1 MIKRLLL
8 ISIILLISGFTSVI
22 FSGTTGKIAGKITD
36 KDTGDPIPGIN
47 VVLQGTSHGAAT
59 DIDGNYVINNIPPGN
74 YNILISGVGYQ
85 KKSYINVKVAV
96 DFTTRLDVVIAM
108 EDIALETVV
117 IQAEAPLIRK
127 DLTSSQTSMDASQ
140 IGSLPVESINQ
151 LLTLQAGIVQG
162 AGGELHIRGGRSTE
176 ISYSVNGVSISNPFD
191 NTRSVSIATNAI
203 QELSVVSGTFNAEYG
218 NALSG
223 IVNTVT
229 KEGGSKYKGY
239 GSFYTGDQISTRDDI
254 FYNINDINPLN
265 NYVGELTFSGPVPF
279 LENYVT
285 FFISGRY
292 NNDGG
297 YLYGKREQLPTDS
310 VWKNPADPNDIR
322 VSSSGDGKLIAMDAG
337 ESFSSTGKLTYQ
349 PFSTLKINYDF
360 LYSTYDQQ
368 YYNHDM
374 KYNPDANLN
383 NYEWGL
389 LNSLEIRH
397 ALSNST
403 FYTLQGSYN
412 INDYKQYLYPL
423 LDANNNEVDFHA
435 GMSLAGLH
443 ADPRYQPDYK
453 TNLAGNYTFLAG
465 GTANSQYYQRSQ
477 TYGGK
482 FDITSQINNNHEVKF
497 GAQFKSHILD
507 YESFTILRD
516 SVSNIHPT
524 IPSLS
529 TAYHDSYQ
537 KKPVEFSAYIQDK
550 MEFDK
555 LILNIGLRYD
565 YFDANSKYSTD
576 IFNPSPNNP
585 NLPSTVDPTTLL
597 ADSPGKHQFS
607 PRLGFSFPITET
619 GIIHFSYGHFFQMP
633 TFRNLYVNPDFK
645 YSFAVGTPTFG
656 NANLEPEK
664 TITYELGL
672 QQQLTDDIAFN
683 ITGYYKDVRDLLAI
697 QQIRTSGSETY
708 FKYVNKDYANNKGIT
723 FTLTKKRS
731 ANSMIGF
738 SLDYSFSVSEGNET
752 NTDAFFL
759 DLSSGRQTEKIPVLL
774 TWDQTHTLN
783 ATFTIGEPRDWN
795 VTLVGRFGTGLPY
808 TPLIN
813 DTQVYLRS
821 NSGRKPSQMTVD
833 LLADKVITL
842 FDFDITFFLKV
853 FNLFDT
859 LNERYVYNDTG
870 RATYSL
876 TQIQSA
882 AQATDDI
889 ASKTPGVKS
898 ADEYFVRPQYY
909 APPREVRVGFSIDF

>member
-1 MIKRLLL
+1 MIKRLLF
-8 ISIILLISGFTSVI
+8 ISIILLISGFTNNI
-22 FSGTTGKIAGKITD
+22 FSGNTGKISGKVTD
-36 KDTGDPIPGIN
+36 KDTGEPIPGIN
-47 VVLQGTSHGAAT
+47 VIVQGTSFGAAT
-59 DIDGNYVINNIPPGN
+59 DINGNYIINNIPPGN
-74 YNILISGVGYQ
+74 YDILISGVGYQ
-85 KKSYINVKVAV
+85 KKSYVNVKVAI
-96 DFTTRLDVVIAM
+96 DFTTRLDVTTAI
-108 EDIALETVV
+108 EDIALETIVV
-117 IQAEAPLIRK
+117 MAEAPLIRK

-239 GSFYTGDQISTRDDI
+239 ASFYTGDQLSTHDDI
-254 FYNINDINPLN
+254 FYNIDAINPLN
-265 NYVGELTFSGPVPF
+265 NYVGELTFSGPIPF
-279 LENYVT
+279 LEKYLT
-285 FFISGRY
+285 FFVSGRY

-310 VWKNPADPNDIR
+310 AWKNPADSRDIR
-322 VSSSGDGKLIAMDAG
+322 VSSSGDGKIIAMDAG
-337 ESFSSTGKLTYQ
+337 ESFSSTGKITYQ

-360 LYSTYDQQ
+360 LFSTYDQQ

-423 LDANNNEVDFHA
+423 LNEAGEEVDFHA

-453 TNLAGNYTFLAG
+453 TNLASTYTFLAG

-497 GAQFKSHILD
+497 GAQIKSHILD

-516 SVSNIHPT
+516 TANYKTPT
-524 IPSLS
+524 IPSLI
-529 TAYHDSYQ
+529 TPLHDSYQ
-537 KKPVEFSAYIQDK
+537 KKPVEISAYIQDK

-576 IFNPSPNNP
+576 IFNPSPNKF
-585 NLPSTVDPTTLL
+585 NLPAKIDPTKLL

-645 YSFAVGTPTFG
+645 YSHAVATPTFG

-664 TITYELGL
+664 TVTYELGL
-672 QQQLTDDIAFN
+672 QQQISEDMAFN
-683 ITGYYKDVRDLLAI
+683 ITGYYKDVRDLLAL

-708 FKYVNKDYANNKGIT
+708 YKYVNKDYASNKGIT
-723 FTLTKKRS
+723 FSLTKKRT
-731 ANSMIGF
+731 ATSMIGF
-738 SLDYSFSVSEGNET
+738 TLDYSFSVSEGNET

-759 DLSSGRQTEKIPVLL
+759 DLSSGRQSEKIPVLL

-795 VTLVGRFGTGLPY
+795 VTVVGRFGSGLPY
-808 TPLIN
+808 TPLNN
-813 DTQVYLRS
+813 DTQIYLRT
-821 NSGRKPSQMTVD
+821 NCDRKPTQMSVD
-833 LLADKVITL
+833 LLADKVFTL

-859 LNERYVYNDTG
+859 LNERYIYNDTG
-870 RATYSL
+870 RATYTL
-876 TQIQSA
+876 TQIQSPA
-882 AQATDDI
+882 VATNDL